1 MVNGDHGA
9 YFVNNTGGYSLTQ
22 KRSLDGKIE
31 ISIIGTNPIKGLL
44 IYAHDA
50 IGNRFGNFETKV
62 AGVAAKSDCGG
73 VGLSNTMQ
81 HSDDTLKNLPLT
93 FTWSPTPDASAE
105 IVHIEALIVIEF
117 RSWYIL
123 KKISFNYLDPTS
135 SVDTTDSNTL
145 PTIPTTSINNND
157 NRFFGRFVFSEEEQK
172 SFISPEQI
180 ELSGKFVDN
189 PFNQVVNGQKNTV
202 KITFDN
208 KGELN
213 YTITVISGRLVNPSN
228 HDEIFRNLTGIKYS
242 LPVPPMDHV
251 EVSYS
256 FYSEFQPQELD
267 LIINVFFTDKD
278 GKIYSGVGYNSTRV
292 TKDDDD
298 AAGTA
303 TGSTATTSNAT
314 YDESWIPE
322 HILKSS
328 QGRTS
333 SRNIVI
339 AADELCLSLLV
350 EYLQDRIISKK
361 YQAIKN
367 NLCYCLTMTNRY
379 QSLSKLYLH
388 FNSLMKNRAHMIF
401 QSFDFNLLDKDI
413 LISLLKSSDLMM
425 DEIDVWK
432 CVIKWCCLQ
441 QPNLPYPNNL
451 KQKDLEVLKIRCRDF
466 LPFINFNHISKNDFI
481 SNIKPLKSIFDPE
494 FFEKIDDYYNLASK
508 NSLIHYNLLLS
519 KRRGI
524 NSKLIGICQLYLIS
538 DWLDGLT
545 PSSTYLRSPSSS
557 SIRSWAMPYELKLIL
572 RGSEDGFTPRTFYQ
586 KCSNINSTLILIKT
600 SAYDLFGGY
609 NPLSWSSIAFKKIKS
624 KKSFIF
630 RMDLF
635 NNQILNTRLSR
646 VKLSHHE
653 HALINDP
660 ESGPIWN
667 SGLSLYSKNINEN
680 FVCKVFNGKEQHY
693 EKKLL
698 YSKQELQKGICTYNI
713 DEIEVFQIIKKK
725 NLC

>member
-135 SVDTTDSNTL
+135 SIDTTDSNTL

-172 SFISPEQI
+172 AFISPEQI

-278 GKIYSGVGYNSTRV
+278 GKIYSGVGYNSTLGYFV
-292 TKDDDD
+292 FIYNGKHEIKNYIICGDIKLSEND
-298 AAGTA
+298 G
-303 TGSTATTSNAT
+303 
-314 YDESWIPE
+314 I
-322 HILKSS
+322 
-328 QGRTS
+328 
-333 SRNIVI
+333 IVYLDIII

-379 QSLSKLYLH
+379 QNLSKLYLH

-557 SIRSWAMPYELKLIL
+557 
-572 RGSEDGFTPRTFYQ
+572 
-586 KCSNINSTLILIKT
+586 
-600 SAYDLFGGY
+600 
-609 NPLSWSSIAFKKIKS
+609 
-624 KKSFIF
+624 
-630 RMDLF
+630 
-635 NNQILNTRLSR
+635 LSR

-660 ESGPIWN
+660 KSGPIWN

-698 YSKQELQKGICTYNI
+698 YSKQELQRGMCTYNI

-725 NLC
+725 ILC

>member
-1 MVNGDHGA
+1 MARQSGQKFKAESQAIIPFKIYQIAPIGYGDIKLSE
-9 YFVNNTGGYSLTQ
+9 N
-22 KRSLDGKIE
+22 DG
-31 ISIIGTNPIKGLL
+31 II
-44 IYAHDA
+44 
-50 IGNRFGNFETKV
+50 V
-62 AGVAAKSDCGG
+62 
-73 VGLSNTMQ
+73 
-81 HSDDTLKNLPLT
+81 
-93 FTWSPTPDASAE
+93 
-105 IVHIEALIVIEF
+105 
-117 RSWYIL
+117 
-123 KKISFNYLDPTS
+123 YLD
-135 SVDTTDSNTL
+135 
-145 PTIPTTSINNND
+145 
-157 NRFFGRFVFSEEEQK
+157 
-172 SFISPEQI
+172 
-180 ELSGKFVDN
+180 
-189 PFNQVVNGQKNTV
+189 
-202 KITFDN
+202 
-208 KGELN
+208 
-213 YTITVISGRLVNPSN
+213 
-228 HDEIFRNLTGIKYS
+228 
-242 LPVPPMDHV
+242 
-251 EVSYS
+251 
-256 FYSEFQPQELD
+256 
-267 LIINVFFTDKD
+267 II
-278 GKIYSGVGYNSTRV
+278 
-292 TKDDDD
+292 
-298 AAGTA
+298 
-303 TGSTATTSNAT
+303 
-314 YDESWIPE
+314 
-322 HILKSS
+322 
-328 QGRTS
+328 
-333 SRNIVI
+333 I

-379 QSLSKLYLH
+379 QNLSKLYLH

-557 SIRSWAMPYELKLIL
+557 
-572 RGSEDGFTPRTFYQ
+572 
-586 KCSNINSTLILIKT
+586 
-600 SAYDLFGGY
+600 
-609 NPLSWSSIAFKKIKS
+609 
-624 KKSFIF
+624 
-630 RMDLF
+630 
-635 NNQILNTRLSR
+635 
-646 VKLSHHE
+646 
-653 HALINDP
+653 
-660 ESGPIWN
+660 
-667 SGLSLYSKNINEN
+667 GLSLYSKNINEN

-698 YSKQELQKGICTYNI
+698 YSKQELQRGMCTYNI

-725 NLC
+725 ILC

>member
-135 SVDTTDSNTL
+135 SIDTTDSNTL

-157 NRFFGRFVFSEEEQK
+157 NRFFVFSEEEQK
-172 SFISPEQI
+172 AFISPKQI

-278 GKIYSGVGYNSTRV
+278 GKIYSGVGYNSTV
-292 TKDDDD
+292 TIVEPEQSIFDLQLLHSSELKLNDDD

-333 SRNIVI
+333 SR
-339 AADELCLSLLV
+339 
-350 EYLQDRIISKK
+350 SKK
-361 YQAIKN
+361 
-367 NLCYCLTMTNRY
+367 
-379 QSLSKLYLH
+379 
-388 FNSLMKNRAHMIF
+388 
-401 QSFDFNLLDKDI
+401 
-413 LISLLKSSDLMM
+413 KS
-425 DEIDVWK
+425 
-432 CVIKWCCLQ
+432 
-441 QPNLPYPNNL
+441 
-451 KQKDLEVLKIRCRDF
+451 
-466 LPFINFNHISKNDFI
+466 
-481 SNIKPLKSIFDPE
+481 
-494 FFEKIDDYYNLASK
+494 
-508 NSLIHYNLLLS
+508 
-519 KRRGI
+519 
-524 NSKLIGICQLYLIS
+524 
-538 DWLDGLT
+538 
-545 PSSTYLRSPSSS
+545 
-557 SIRSWAMPYELKLIL
+557 
-572 RGSEDGFTPRTFYQ
+572 
-586 KCSNINSTLILIKT
+586 
-600 SAYDLFGGY
+600 
-609 NPLSWSSIAFKKIKS
+609 
-624 KKSFIF
+624 
-630 RMDLF
+630 
-635 NNQILNTRLSR
+635 
-646 VKLSHHE
+646 
-653 HALINDP
+653 
-660 ESGPIWN
+660 
-667 SGLSLYSKNINEN
+667 
-680 FVCKVFNGKEQHY
+680 
-693 EKKLL
+693 
-698 YSKQELQKGICTYNI
+698 
-713 DEIEVFQIIKKK
+713 
-725 NLC
+725 